1 MGPIIL
7 FDGACN
13 LCEGSVRFVIAHD
26 PAVRYRFA
34 SLQSITGTALRAQYG
49 VTIDSVTLIEDGR
62 AYVESDAAL
71 RIAASLGGPWSWVT
85 LGRVLPRFLRNAIYR
100 FIARHRYQW
109 FGRKEVCWLPTPDLA
124 ARFLE

>member
-1 MGPIIL
+1 M
-7 FDGACN
+7 
-13 LCEGSVRFVIAHD
+13 
-26 PAVRYRFA
+26 
-34 SLQSITGTALRAQYG
+34 ALRAQYG
-49 VTIDSVTLIEDGR
+49 VTVDSVTLLEDGQ

-71 RIAASLGGPWSWVT
+71 RIAAHLGAPWKWLT
-85 LGRVLPRFLRNAIYR
+85 LGRALPPWLRNRIYR